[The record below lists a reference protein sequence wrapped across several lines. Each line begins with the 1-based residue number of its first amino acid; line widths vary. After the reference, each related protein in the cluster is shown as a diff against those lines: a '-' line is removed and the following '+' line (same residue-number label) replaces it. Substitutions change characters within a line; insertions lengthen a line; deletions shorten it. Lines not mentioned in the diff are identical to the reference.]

1 MLWGLRELAADIVTE
16 LDTLAM
22 LEDKAE
28 ALEPVDVTLDLLEI
42 ALALLDALDNRLAL
56 LDALD
61 SRLAVLLAALLTVEA
76 AVLLFGSL
84 ESKAVDPPQADR
96 APIMNVKSIVRII
109 ILLSLLLLR

>member
-42 ALALLDALDNRLAL
+42 ALVLLDALDNRLAL

-76 AVLLFGSL
+76 AVLFGSL